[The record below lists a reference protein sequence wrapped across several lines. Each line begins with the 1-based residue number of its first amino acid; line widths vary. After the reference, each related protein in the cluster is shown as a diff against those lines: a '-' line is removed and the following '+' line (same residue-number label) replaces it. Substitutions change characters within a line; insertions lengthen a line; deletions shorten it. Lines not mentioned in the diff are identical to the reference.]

1 MKNTISMKRAVQATI
16 CILVF
21 LAVFSVWPMKLI
33 RPWQY
38 MGSVDKES
46 KAITANEGAVL
57 QQFIP
62 VNDCLRSLSF
72 YVYNEDTADIEGKTL
87 YFRLFDANLNKLE
100 YSVFTLSEEN
110 IPGLFTIPM
119 RGEWKAGE
127 VYYFSI
133 ECPGAELLLSM
144 EDGLNVDI
152 LYGYRVYFTAKQYLL
167 IGGCIL
173 LAGVLL
179 LLAAALVFRKKDAR
193 KVSIGMLWW
202 MPAGVLAAAGALFA
216 AYNVFPAKRLA
227 TETVDIIFYET
238 GILLF
243 LLFTL
248 YCLFHKKESV
258 TEKKIS
264 LNDCLGRLPD
274 ILQTVSFAG
283 VMLGCVRYL
292 NALSTF
298 DQKSAGNITIACF
311 ALAILCDFAKEE
323 LFNVY
328 QPVYIVLAAGAGI
341 WYCVQQGVDEE
352 SLILARGTAAAFALW
367 GMVAVNVLY
376 HLFLNIRRKRNIFK
390 NISPVYSIMLLLLLA
405 EFIRSRN
412 GKQWPVTWACL
423 WILFALRLLDRGG
436 RERYLSNFANGVFLH
451 FVGICIYAWL
461 HRPFH
466 FYTHTRYPGVFHTV
480 TSSAVYDCFVLVL
493 ALAVFLVKYAR
504 TKKISLCLKELWVF
518 GLAGGFMLL
527 TASRTGLYAAAVLA
541 GLLIVVTSFTEFKDG
556 ILKALLR
563 TGLLLLILAGFFV
576 GTFTACRI
584 IPAVYNKP
592 QTFEIE
598 WFQDSI
604 KEGEDWN
611 SFRYITVRKFLAVF
625 DAKLTYYD
633 KGQRNKQDFSLND
646 DENATGYYSSELTK
660 EKENLGG
667 NVDYTNGRLE
677 IYKRYIALLNWTGH
691 KEVAIPY
698 DSTTMIAHA
707 HNAYIQVAYDF
718 GIGAGIYFLLFCVL
732 FGIRSIYYYSRHKGE
747 KAGIVPVAVIGVFGV
762 CGLVEW
768 VMIPYIPTGF
778 ALFFVLVLLMP
789 KIKDTKDL

>member
-1 MKNTISMKRAVQATI
+1 MKRAVQATI

-21 LAVFSVWPMKLI
+21 LAVLSVWPMKLV

-38 MGSVDKES
+38 MGRVDEES
-46 KAITANEGAVL
+46 QAITANEGTVL

-72 YVYNEDTADIEGKTL
+72 YVYNEDTADIDGKAL

-100 YSVFTLSEEN
+100 YSTFVLSEVN
-110 IPGLFTIPM
+110 IPGMFTIPM

-133 ECPGAELLLSM
+133 ECPGAELLLSS
-144 EDGLNVDI
+144 EDGLNIDI

-173 LAGVLL
+173 FVGALLL
-179 LLAAALVFRKKDAR
+179 LLAELVFHKK
-193 KVSIGMLWW
+193 KEKTVSIGMLWRL
-202 MPAGVLAAAGALFA
+202 PAGVMATAGALFA

-227 TETVDIIFYET
+227 TETADIVFYEL

-243 LLFTL
+243 LTFTL
-248 YCLFHKKESV
+248 YCLFRKREPAV
-258 TEKKIS
+258 EKKIS
-264 LNDCLGRLPD
+264 LNDCLDKVPD
-274 ILQTVSFAG
+274 IFQSVSFAG

-311 ALAILCDFAKEE
+311 ALAILCSFAKEE

-328 QPVYIVLAAGAGI
+328 QPVYIVLAAVAGI
-341 WYCVQQGVDEE
+341 WYYMHQGVDEE
-352 SLILARGTAAAFALW
+352 SLILARGTAVAFALW

-376 HLFLNIRRKRNIFK
+376 HLFLNIRKKRNIFK

-412 GKQWPVTWACL
+412 GKQWPVIWACL
-423 WILFALRLLDRGG
+423 WILLALRLLDRGG
-436 RERYLSNFANGVFLH
+436 RKRYLSNFVNGVFLH

-493 ALAVFLVKYAR
+493 ALAVFWVKYAR

-527 TASRTGLYAAAVLA
+527 TASRTGLYAAAALA
-541 GLLIVVTSFTEFKDG
+541 VMLIVVTSFSEFKDG

-563 TGLLLLILAGFFV
+563 TGLLLLTLAGFFV

-633 KGQRNKQDFSLND
+633 KGHTVQEDTVSETQEGVTGFS
-646 DENATGYYSSELTK
+646 SPELTE
-660 EKENLGG
+660 EKEGIGG
-667 NVDYTNGRLE
+667 NADYTNGRME
-677 IYKRYIALLNWTGH
+677 IYKKYLSLLDWKGH
-691 KEVAIPY
+691 SDVAVQG
-698 DSTTMIAHA
+698 DNGKMIAHA

-718 GIGAGIYFLLFCVL
+718 GIGAGIYFLLFCMV

-747 KAGIVPVAVIGVFGV
+747 KAGIVPVAVIGVFGI

-768 VMIPYIPTGF
+768 VMLPYIPTGF

>member
-16 CILVF
+16 CILTFMTIF
-21 LAVFSVWPMKLI
+21 LIWPMKVI

-38 MGSVDKES
+38 MGNVDPNS
-46 KAITANEGAVL
+46 KSIVVNEGTIL

-62 VNDCLRSLSF
+62 VNDNLRSLSF
-72 YVYNEDTADIEGKTL
+72 YVYNQNTEDIENKKI
-87 YFRLFDANLNKLE
+87 YFRLFDANLNKFE
-100 YSVFTLSEEN
+100 TKVFVLSQDN
-110 IPGLFTIPM
+110 IPGLFTVPM
-119 RGEWKAGE
+119 RGEWKEGE
-127 VYYFSI
+127 IYYFSI
-133 ECPGAELLLSM
+133 ECPGVELLLSM
-144 EDGLNVDI
+144 EDGLSIDI
-152 LYGYRVYFTAKQYLL
+152 LYGYRGYLTTKQY
-167 IGGCIL
+167 IMIESTIL
-173 LAGVLL
+173 TISAL
-179 LLAAALVFRKKDAR
+179 LLAMTEICFDKK
-193 KVSIGMLWW
+193 KKKIVSIGMLWR

-243 LLFTL
+243 LIFTW

-258 TEKKIS
+258 AEKKIS

-274 ILQTVSFAG
+274 ILQTFSFAG

-311 ALAILCDFAKEE
+311 ALAILCGFAKEE

-341 WYCVQQGVDEE
+341 WYCVQQGADEE
-352 SLILARGTAAAFALW
+352 SLILARGTAVAFALW

-376 HLFLNIRRKRNIFK
+376 HLFLNIRRKRDIFK
-390 NISPVYSIMLLLLLA
+390 NISPIYSIMLLLLLA
-405 EFIRSRN
+405 EFTRSRN

-436 RERYLSNFANGVFLH
+436 RERYLSNFVNGVFLH
-451 FVGICIYAWL
+451 YVGICIYAWL

-493 ALAVFLVKYAR
+493 ALAVFLIKYAR
-504 TKKISLCLKELWVF
+504 TRKISLCLWEIWIL
-518 GLAGGFMLL
+518 GLSGGFLLL

-541 GLLIVVTSFTEFKDG
+541 GMLIVVTSFTEFKDG
-556 ILKALLR
+556 ILRALLR
-563 TGLLLLILAGFFV
+563 IEMLFLIQAGFFV

-598 WFQDSI
+598 WFWDSI

-633 KGQRNKQDFSLND
+633 KGHTAQEDAVSETQEGVTGFS
-646 DENATGYYSSELTK
+646 SPELTA
-660 EKENLGG
+660 EKEGIGG
-667 NVDYTNGRLE
+667 NADYTNGRME
-677 IYKRYIALLNWTGH
+677 IYRKYLSLLDWKGH
-691 KEVAIPY
+691 SDGAVQGDNGK
-698 DSTTMIAHA
+698 MIAHA

-718 GIGAGIYFLLFCVL
+718 GIGAGIYFLLFCVV

-747 KAGIVPVAVIGVFGV
+747 KAGIVPIAVVGVFGI
-762 CGLVEW
+762 CGMVEW

-778 ALFFVLVLLMP
+778 ALFFILVLLMP